1 MTQAARKASDET
13 LRGGVLDVL
22 SALLSEQRT
31 DEVIALFRKLC
42 ARNEEL
48 ELRLADLLSG
58 RKKREGVS
66 TAQLAL
72 MLDEVAPSNDE
83 DRRKADDALR
93 QASGIDEAAR
103 AAAAQ
108 TDAQTEAPAPKQPP
122 VRRTIPDKLRRVAN
136 PLPVPDDLRACPRC
150 GADRT
155 CIGHDVTEVIEL
167 IPAEVIVRLDQR
179 EKLACEACEGELVR
193 APVGDKV
200 VAGGRLGPGLV
211 ATLLTDKYD
220 AGMPLHRQK
229 ERFERLGLSLPVSTL
244 ADQITWSTEL
254 LRPVASACLD
264 AVLSSTIM
272 HLDGTSLPVLARDHA
287 KGKKLGSLWGF
298 VGDGETAAFVYAS
311 TGKKRGQRPGELGPE
326 DILARREGL
335 TVADASSLFDASFA
349 RPELIE
355 CGCNMHAR
363 RYFVK
368 ALDRGDTR
376 AALPLAA
383 FKQVYDIEQQVRG
396 ADALTVLAARQ
407 ARTKPV
413 YDKLVAWCQTYEP
426 NEPPKSPM
434 GTALRYLLNHR
445 VALMRFLDDGRIP
458 PDNGAVERLHVRV
471 ALTRKNFLFAGSDA
485 GGERAAVAYT
495 ILGSCRLAGV
505 NPYEYLL
512 DVLPRLARVIRICDL
527 GQYIPVRWKAAR
539 GSSAGDARAGA

>member
-1 MTQAARKASDET
+1 
-13 LRGGVLDVL
+13 
-22 SALLSEQRT
+22 
-31 DEVIALFRKLC
+31 
-42 ARNEEL
+42 
-48 ELRLADLLSG
+48 
-58 RKKREGVS
+58 
-66 TAQLAL
+66 
-72 MLDEVAPSNDE
+72 
-83 DRRKADDALR
+83 
-93 QASGIDEAAR
+93 
-103 AAAAQ
+103 
-108 TDAQTEAPAPKQPP
+108 
-122 VRRTIPDKLRRVAN
+122 
-136 PLPVPDDLRACPRC
+136 
-150 GADRT
+150 
-155 CIGHDVTEVIEL
+155 
-167 IPAEVIVRLDQR
+167 
-179 EKLACEACEGELVR
+179 
-193 APVGDKV
+193 V

-244 ADQITWSTEL
+244 ADQITWSTDL

-298 VGDGETAAFVYAS
+298 VGDDETAAFVYAS

-363 RYFVK
+363 RYFIK
-368 ALDRGDTR
+368 ALDLGDAR

-407 ARTKPV
+407 ARSKPV
-413 YDKLVAWCQTYEP
+413 YDKLVAWCQTNEP
-426 NEPPKSPM
+426 HEPPKSPM

-505 NPYEYLL
+505 NPYEYL

-539 GSSAGDARAGA
+539 DSSAADARAGA

>member
-1 MTQAARKASDET
+1 VTQAAHKASNET
-13 LRGGVLDVL
+13 LRGGVLEVL
-22 SALLSEQRT
+22 SALLFQQRT

-58 RKKREGVS
+58 RNKREGVS

-83 DRRKADDALR
+83 DRRKADDSLR
-93 QASGIDEAAR
+93 EVSGIDEAAR

-108 TDAQTEAPAPKQPP
+108 TEAQTEVPAPKQPP
-122 VRRTIPDKLRRVAN
+122 VRRTIPDRLRRVAN
-136 PLPVPDDLRACPRC
+136 PLRVPDELRACPRC
-150 GADRT
+150 GAERT

-167 IPAEVIVRLDQR
+167 IPAEVIIRLDQR

-244 ADQITWSTEL
+244 ADQITWSTDL

-287 KGKKLGSLWGF
+287 KGKKLGSLWG
-298 VGDGETAAFVYAS
+298 VR
-311 TGKKRGQRPGELGPE
+311 RG
-326 DILARREGL
+326 RRDRCVRVRIDRQE
-335 TVADASSLFDASFA
+335 A
-349 RPELIE
+349 RPAA
-355 CGCNMHAR
+355 GRAR
-363 RYFVK
+363 S
-368 ALDRGDTR
+368 RGH
-376 AALPLAA
+376 P
-383 FKQVYDIEQQVRG
+383 G
-396 ADALTVLAARQ
+396 
-407 ARTKPV
+407 
-413 YDKLVAWCQTYEP
+413 
-426 NEPPKSPM
+426 
-434 GTALRYLLNHR
+434 
-445 VALMRFLDDGRIP
+445 
-458 PDNGAVERLHVRV
+458 
-471 ALTRKNFLFAGSDA
+471 
-485 GGERAAVAYT
+485 
-495 ILGSCRLAGV
+495 
-505 NPYEYLL
+505 
-512 DVLPRLARVIRICDL
+512 
-527 GQYIPVRWKAAR
+527 AAR
-539 GSSAGDARAGA
+539 GSDRRGRI

>member
-1 MTQAARKASDET
+1 VTQAAHKASNET
-13 LRGGVLDVL
+13 LRGGVLEVL
-22 SALLSEQRT
+22 SALLSQQRT

-58 RKKREGVS
+58 RNKREGVS

-83 DRRKADDALR
+83 DRRKADDSLR
-93 QASGIDEAAR
+93 EVSGIDEAAR

-108 TDAQTEAPAPKQPP
+108 TEAQTEVPAPKQPP
-122 VRRTIPDKLRRVAN
+122 VRRTIPDRLRRVAN
-136 PLPVPDDLRACPRC
+136 PLRVPDELRACPRC
-150 GADRT
+150 GAERT

-167 IPAEVIVRLDQR
+167 IPAEVIIRLDQR

-244 ADQITWSTEL
+244 ADQITWSTDL

-298 VGDGETAAFVYAS
+298 VGDDETAAFVYAS

-363 RYFVK
+363 RYFIK
-368 ALDRGDTR
+368 ALDRGDAR

-407 ARTKPV
+407 ARSKPV
-413 YDKLVAWCQTYEP
+413 YDKLVAWCQTNEP
-426 NEPPKSPM
+426 HEPPKSPM

-539 GSSAGDARAGA
+539 DSSAADARAGA